1 MRIDCDSCGA
11 AYAIDDSLISDRGIR
26 AQCPKC
32 GTQKVVKKP
41 AAADPF
47 AAPPSSAGAN
57 PFGGGGTGAGGDPFG
72 APAAPSTPDP
82 FGARPGPAPGGPPA
96 AGPADPFGAPSAPSG
111 DNPFAPPGAP
121 PAASAP
127 PSNPFGGAPSGGD
140 NPFAPPA
147 ASGGQDPFAA
157 APAGSD
163 PFGGNSGGGGGG
175 GDPFGGAPA
184 PAADPFNNANPFA
197 ALGAGGDEPK
207 APAPEES
214 NPFGAPAAKKDDPFG
229 GSNPFAGVKDA
240 KDAEPSNPFADVGG
254 ALPNEDPF
262 AGVEQDGDTGGAATW
277 QVKAGRKV
285 EKGLTVA
292 DVRERIRAGQL
303 KPNDLAGPEGQD
315 LKPISDISLLNVTL
329 PRVARARGATGAS
342 AAGGSF
348 GRILGALVVVGLLG
362 AGAFGVYT
370 FFPGVLESASED
382 GVNPFRKSTS
392 AWDVN
397 FPEVVGTSQEHV
409 VDGRKFMKAD
419 TAQSYRQADEEFRKA
434 LILDVGNL
442 QAIAGYVENFANL
455 PNAKADDV
463 GMQLAFEG
471 IEWARKKAPDDPTLM
486 RAQGALYLAKNEIE
500 PASKVLRKAA
510 RADPGTVE
518 TKLLLAQ
525 TELDRAPA
533 EALKLVRR
541 VREKAP
547 ELKLALLVEGAAL
560 RRLGEFDVARQR
572 FEERL
577 VDDPGNTATLKELA
591 RLKLDLGDGKGA
603 VAHLE
608 KLLSVEERDIEAR
621 LMRAKILYQLLGRVS
636 DAAAELK
643 FIRENYREPA
653 GDLILPTLSHA
664 AYLAFLSG
672 DIEGAEAI
680 AIDARKTSPGYAPG
694 AYVHG
699 LILDAKKDEQMAL
712 SAFADAVRIISAS
725 GPGSENENVARIA
738 LADAEFARG
747 NVEDAL
753 RNYNLVIEYF
763 PRYAPG
769 FFAFAAAHMS
779 AERPGQ
785 AATYMRKALDIDPHH
800 EDDRLTLTDFPAPPS
815 RLMKYAK
822 IYRAAKV
829 KEEGRPLKFA
839 GEGMIRFV
847 AGQRGASK
855 SLFLKAKKE
864 DRLNHA
870 ALLYLGV
877 LALDAGRVSE
887 ADKHLSLAL
896 RTTAKN
902 HAVTRMYAARVLHKK
917 GKTDEALKKI
927 NAILETETTF
937 AAASFTRARLL
948 LAKGEQ
954 EEANQALKEIVKEFA
969 DFIPAKTLLNRLD
982 DK

>member
-47 AAPPSSAGAN
+47 AAPQSSAGAN
-57 PFGGGGTGAGGDPFG
+57 PFGGASGGGDPFSAPP
-72 APAAPSTPDP
+72 APATPDP
-82 FGARPGPAPGGPPA
+82 FGAPSK
-96 AGPADPFGAPSAPSG
+96 PADPFGAPAG
-111 DNPFAPPGAP
+111 GNPFAPP
-121 PAASAP
+121 SAP
-127 PSNPFGGAPSGGD
+127 PPSPAPASNPFGGAPSGGD
-140 NPFAPPA
+140 NPFAPAGAPA
-147 ASGGQDPFAA
+147 PAQDPFAA
-157 APAGSD
+157 PAGGGGD
-163 PFGGNSGGGGGG
+163 PFGGGGGGGG
-175 GDPFGGAPA
+175 GDPFGAPPS
-184 PAADPFNNANPFA
+184 PAADPFANANPFA
-197 ALGAGGDEPK
+197 ALGAGSD
-207 APAPEES
+207 APAQPPEADGG

-262 AGVEQDGDTGGAATW
+262 ASVDGQESDTGAAARW

-285 EKGLTVA
+285 ESGLTVA
-292 DVRERIRAGQL
+292 EVRERIRAGQL

-348 GRILGALVVVGLLG
+348 GRILGALVVVGVLG

-370 FFPGVLESASED
+370 FFPGLLEGASED

-471 IEWARKKAPDDPTLM
+471 IEWARKKAPEDPNLM

-500 PASKVLRKAA
+500 PASKVLRQAA

-525 TELDRAPA
+525 TELDRAPD
-533 EALKLVRR
+533 EALKLVQK
-541 VREKAP
+541 VRAKAP

-560 RRLGEFDVARQR
+560 RRLGEFDAARQR

-591 RLKLDLGDGKGA
+591 RLKLDLGDGRGA

-621 LMRAKILYQLLGRVS
+621 LMRAKILYQLLGRNS

-643 FIRENYREPA
+643 FIRENYRDPA

-680 AIDARKTSPGYAPG
+680 AIDARKTSPGYAPA

-699 LILDAKKDEQMAL
+699 LILDAKKDGQMAL

-738 LADAEFARG
+738 LADAEFAKG

-815 RLMKYAK
+815 RLMKYANV
-822 IYRAAKV
+822 YREAKV
-829 KEEGRPLKFA
+829 KEEGRPLKYA

-847 AGQRGASK
+847 AGQRGAAK
-855 SLFLKAKKE
+855 ALFSKAKKE

-877 LALDAGRVSE
+877 LALDAGRTSE

-902 HAVTRMYAARVLHKK
+902 HAVTRMYAARVLQKK
-917 GKTDEALKKI
+917 GKTEEALKKI
-927 NAILETETTF
+927 NEILETETTF
-937 AAASFTRARLL
+937 AAASYTRARLL
-948 LAKGEQ
+948 LAQGDK
-954 EEANQALKEIVKEFA
+954 EAATEALKEIVKEFA

-982 DK
+982 DQ